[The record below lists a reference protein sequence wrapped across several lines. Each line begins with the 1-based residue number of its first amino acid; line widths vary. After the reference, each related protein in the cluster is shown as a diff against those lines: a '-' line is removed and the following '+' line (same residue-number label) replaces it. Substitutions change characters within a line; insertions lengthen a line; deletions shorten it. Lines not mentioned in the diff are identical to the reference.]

1 MHGWRRKWTPNVWG
15 ENFSASS
22 SHLLL
27 YATFLHQVD
36 PINLNLKWFDGS
48 HPSIHHHWIRTSGIS
63 RLAGSPTIL
72 GFTHHN
78 LETFKG
84 TVSNNT
90 FNTCHCHPGF
100 APITQFDLVFE
111 LDFSW
116 QLEAGPVLVH
126 ANLPLPFYILSTHWR
141 FSVLF
146 IDPVGLSLQNGIRTV
161 AACRGTFER
170 P

>member
-1 MHGWRRKWTPNVWG
+1 M
-15 ENFSASS
+15 
-22 SHLLL
+22 
-27 YATFLHQVD
+27 
-36 PINLNLKWFDGS
+36 GS
-48 HPSIHHHWIRTSGIS
+48 TRPSTITQSHWIRTSGIS

-90 FNTCHCHPGF
+90 FNTTCHCHRGF
-100 APITQFDLVFE
+100 APITQFDLV
-111 LDFSW
+111 LGLHFSW

-146 IDPVGLSLQNGIRTV
+146 IDPVGLSLQNGHERWQHV
-161 AACRGTFER
+161 AAPSKGHSFVPAHPVAAAGCHQR
-170 P
+170 PARCAHENPPGVHLAAVIGLR

>member
-1 MHGWRRKWTPNVWG
+1 M
-15 ENFSASS
+15 
-22 SHLLL
+22 
-27 YATFLHQVD
+27 
-36 PINLNLKWFDGS
+36 GS
-48 HPSIHHHWIRTSGIS
+48 TRPSTITQSHWIRTSGIS

-90 FNTCHCHPGF
+90 FNLGF
-100 APITQFDLVFE
+100 APITQFDLVLE
-111 LDFSW
+111 LHVSW

-126 ANLPLPFYILSTHWR
+126 ANLPLPFCILSTHWR

-146 IDPVGLSLQNGIRTV
+146 IDPVGLSLQNGHERWQHV
-161 AACRGTFER
+161 AAPSKGHSFVPAHPVAAAGVPSKTCPMRARKSSRRSPGR
-170 P
+170 CDGLR